1 MVYTNYIIEC
11 DNLNVCRPIYPDT
24 NNYND
29 CISIYNSLYYL
40 PLALFYTMVGFSY
53 TSLISYYKKNENTYT
68 FQYDNLNELKL
79 LIYET
84 NETKETTPTDNK
96 HEAETEAELI
106 NESENDSESEEEL
119 NEESNE
125 IQKQQE
131 ILDNMLSSKTVE
143 KALVLYY
150 IFIFKGNYLV
160 KRKYIIKTDIG
171 EDIEE
176 EIIEEYNSYKEFK
189 NMEKII
195 ENEWENNIYNGIDQ
209 DSESDS
215 GETNLFNLDESLEPN
230 MELQIGKKTYN
241 INKAHLNFI
250 SWVYSSGLYEYLTT
264 NEDIK
269 INILDE
275 MNEQK
280 LLRGNLFLRYHLLKN
295 L

>member
-79 LIYET
+79 LKYET
-84 NETKETTPTDNK
+84 NETNETTPTDNK

-125 IQKQQE
+125 IKKQQE

-189 NMEKII
+189 NMEKLI
-195 ENEWENNIYNGIDQ
+195 ENEWENDIYNGIDQ